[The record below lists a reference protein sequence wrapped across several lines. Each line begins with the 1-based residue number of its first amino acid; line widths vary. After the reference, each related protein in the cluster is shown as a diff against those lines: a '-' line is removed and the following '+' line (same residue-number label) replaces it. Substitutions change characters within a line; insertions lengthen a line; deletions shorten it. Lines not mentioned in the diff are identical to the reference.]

1 MADNPKINI
10 GKTGEIIAANYLKD
24 RGYLIDAA
32 NFSNEIGYRIG
43 ELDIVARDPESNEV
57 VFVEVKTRRKA
68 AASPLNPESAIDRS
82 KYRKLTRV
90 IGNYLRRNKLE
101 DCDYRLDAISIELN
115 MDSQKANIR
124 HLKYIYY

>member
-1 MADNPKINI
+1 MADSSKINI
-10 GKTGEIIAANYLKD
+10 GKIGEIIAANYLKSK
-24 RGYLIDAA
+24 GYLIDAA
-32 NFSNEIGYRIG
+32 NFSNEIGYRVG
-43 ELDIVARDPESNEV
+43 ELDIVARDPESNEI

-68 AASPLNPESAIDRS
+68 SASPLTPESAIDRS

-101 DCDYRLDAISIELN
+101 DCDYRLDAISVELN
-115 MDSQKANIR
+115 LDNQKADIR